1 MKEWKRNSTTTTT
14 ILLLIGLFLIPCFPV
29 KAVISGDTLA
39 VMFYN
44 VENLF
49 DVQDDSL
56 TRDDD
61 FLPDGL
67 NRWSYSRYKK
77 KCSSITRVI
86 LSANGWNHPPL
97 VGLCEVENA
106 TVLKQLIYGNGLGN
120 VGYDFIHFDSP
131 DFRGIDVALLYN
143 RYLVKILEKR
153 AVPLSSAKLD
163 LVTRDALYVKMIYA
177 GEDTLH
183 IVVNHW
189 PSKRGGEKS
198 SESKRAYAAAT
209 VRALCDSIRIN
220 HPEAQIILMG
230 DFNDDAASQSITRIL
245 GAKSADN
252 QSALLINLSVLN
264 QRLGSHK
271 FQGSWSCIDHI
282 IVSRSLWC
290 DAQPSGFSVVDL
302 PFLLEEDVAFSGVRP
317 FRTYSGPR
325 YLGGYSDHLPV
336 MGYIILKNKK

>member
-1 MKEWKRNSTTTTT
+1 
-14 ILLLIGLFLIPCFPV
+14 
-29 KAVISGDTLA
+29 
-39 VMFYN
+39 
-44 VENLF
+44 
-49 DVQDDSL
+49 
-56 TRDDD
+56 
-61 FLPDGL
+61 
-67 NRWSYSRYKK
+67 
-77 KCSSITRVI
+77 
-86 LSANGWNHPPL
+86 
-97 VGLCEVENA
+97 
-106 TVLKQLIYGNGLGN
+106 
-120 VGYDFIHFDSP
+120 
-131 DFRGIDVALLYN
+131 
-143 RYLVKILEKR
+143 
-153 AVPLSSAKLD
+153 
-163 LVTRDALYVKMIYA
+163 
-177 GEDTLH
+177 
-183 IVVNHW
+183 
-189 PSKRGGEKS
+189 
-198 SESKRAYAAAT
+198 
-209 VRALCDSIRIN
+209 
-220 HPEAQIILMG
+220 MG